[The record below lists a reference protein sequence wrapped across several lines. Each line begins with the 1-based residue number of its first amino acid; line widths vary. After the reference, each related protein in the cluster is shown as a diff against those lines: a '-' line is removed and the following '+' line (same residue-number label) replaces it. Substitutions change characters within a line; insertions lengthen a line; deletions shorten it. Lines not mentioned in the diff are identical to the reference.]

1 MGNVHP
7 DIKPNGLNQKDL
19 VDLLY
24 MYLNSIETL
33 TEQLDADGG
42 VTDTDYE
49 ANCYTAMFD
58 IIVENYAGS
67 RIGATGRYI
76 ITPMGVS
83 DAALLELLYDI
94 FNALETLTEQL
105 DADGG
110 VTDTDYEAL
119 CYTAKILKNVT
130 NQDGNTLGNGTSY
143 YFRPGGIMN
152 QDHLVDL
159 LYQLVDAWETLCEKL
174 DADGGVTDTDYEANC
189 FTATIT
195 KKIKN
200 SAGDLVGN

>member
-7 DIKPNGLNQKDL
+7 DIKPNGMNQKDL

-58 IIVENYAGS
+58 ILVEDSIGS

-76 ITPMGVS
+76 VRPTGIS
-83 DAALLELLYDI
+83 DAALLELLYEI

-105 DADGG
+105 DLDAGI
-110 VTDTDYEAL
+110 TATNYEAL
-119 CYTAKILKNVT
+119 CYTAIILKNVT
-130 NQDGNTLGNGTSY
+130 NQVGNTLGNGTSY

-152 QDHLVDL
+152 QDHLIDL
-159 LYQLVDAWETLCEKL
+159 LYQLIDAWETLCEKL
-174 DADGGVTDTDYEANC
+174 DADGDVTDTDYEANC

-195 KKIKN
+195 LKVKN
-200 SAGDLVGN
+200 SAGSLVGN